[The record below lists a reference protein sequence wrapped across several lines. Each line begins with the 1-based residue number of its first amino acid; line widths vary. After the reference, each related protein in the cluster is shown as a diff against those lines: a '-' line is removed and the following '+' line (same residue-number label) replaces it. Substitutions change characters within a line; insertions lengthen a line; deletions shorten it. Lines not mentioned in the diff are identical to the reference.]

1 MLTITNLIRESL
13 SFFLL
18 LSGLQVK
25 GIRQRH
31 DTLQTKHKAR
41 ILQNFQIQAKRTNTY
56 KRKIQYKTNIKI
68 KLALRITTQNTQRWL
83 NFTDH

>member
-31 DTLQTKHKAR
+31 DTLQTKHKAH
-41 ILQNFQIQAKRTNTY
+41 ILHNIQIWAKH
-56 KRKIQYKTNIKI
+56 
-68 KLALRITTQNTQRWL
+68 
-83 NFTDH
+83 TDT

>member
-31 DTLQTKHKAR
+31 DTLQTKHKAH
-41 ILQNFQIQAKRTNTY
+41 ILQNFQILAKHINT
-56 KRKIQYKTNIKI
+56 
-68 KLALRITTQNTQRWL
+68 
-83 NFTDH
+83 